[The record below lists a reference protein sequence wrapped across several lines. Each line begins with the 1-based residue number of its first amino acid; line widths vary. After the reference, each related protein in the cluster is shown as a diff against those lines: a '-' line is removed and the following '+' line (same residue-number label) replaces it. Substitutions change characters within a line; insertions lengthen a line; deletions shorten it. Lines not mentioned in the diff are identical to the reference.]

1 MLVLDAGDRVLDMGF
16 ERVEWRHEE
25 KGGEW
30 PVKSVSA
37 RNEHSFNTQCL
48 SGLHFMGAV
57 ISHNYL
63 WISSC
68 QPIHQNQ
75 SLTSQS
81 RPQ

>member
-37 RNEHSFNTQCL
+37 RNEHSFK
-48 SGLHFMGAV
+48 G
-57 ISHNYL
+57 
-63 WISSC
+63 
-68 QPIHQNQ
+68 
-75 SLTSQS
+75 
-81 RPQ
+81 